1 MFTSLF
7 LYNVDIVAFVLFVE
21 IYKNISVFLNSTV
34 NSEINAM
41 FLLLQKMQ
49 LVGDRNNFYTGNCN
63 QNNQ

>member
-49 LVGDRNNFYTGNCN
+49 LVGDRNN
-63 QNNQ
+63 